1 MDVLLEVYKKKS
13 VHISAVY
20 VFQFDRMR
28 HSEWMAIK
36 LASKCRQNVVK
47 MSSKCRQNDVKMS
60 SKCHSLP
67 KSDQLRVLTGVE
79 FGSLI

>member
-47 MSSKCRQNDVKMS
+47 MPLASKIRSIASFNGRRIRVFD
-60 SKCHSLP
+60 LIE
-67 KSDQLRVLTGVE
+67 SDLKQLDCADQR
-79 FGSLI
+79 

>member
-47 MSSKCRQNDVKMS
+47 MTSKCRQNATRFQNPINCEFK
-60 SKCHSLP
+60 P
-67 KSDQLRVLTGVE
+67 GVE